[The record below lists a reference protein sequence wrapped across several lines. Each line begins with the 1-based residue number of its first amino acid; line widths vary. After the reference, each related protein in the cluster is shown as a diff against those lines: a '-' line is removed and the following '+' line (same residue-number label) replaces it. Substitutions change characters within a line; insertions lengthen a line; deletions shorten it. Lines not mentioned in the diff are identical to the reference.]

1 MRNIGPFYVED
12 CCLENGFDELGNPK
26 VREAKLV
33 SQEEADKLEIVKS
46 TNIVQNYGTG
56 EIISQKESS
65 PEELKEMIKERK
77 KRNYNK
83 NGQVNIKK
91 DE

>member
-1 MRNIGPFYVED
+1 MRNIGPFYVDE
-12 CCLENGFDELGNPK
+12 CCLQNGFDDLGNPI
-26 VREAKLV
+26 VREGKLV

-56 EIISQKESS
+56 EIVSQKESS
-65 PEELKEMIKERK
+65 PEELKEMNKERK
-77 KRNYNK
+77 KRNYNRGG
-83 NGQVNIKK
+83 NLKK